1 MEYLREAKRRIRI
14 GIVGAGSHSY
24 RNIFPTLTY
33 LPVDLVAVADI
44 DLDRASAT
52 AKQYGATESYG
63 SAEEMYSKA
72 DIEAVILC
80 VSPQMHPAL
89 TIAAFKAGLHVF
101 MEKPAAMVA
110 SEVEEMV
117 AARGDRVSVVGYKKA
132 FMPALRKAQEIL
144 AMDGVGPL
152 RSVVGTYPMS
162 IPENGRKVLD
172 EREATNWLAN
182 GCHPLSVF
190 LEFGGPAAAVT
201 THRGKNGGGALI
213 IHHANGT
220 IGNFHL
226 AQGAPMFQPFER
238 YVIYADKQS
247 IEIEN
252 SRRLSYQRGIEFSYA
267 TGTSFAPPGLSG
279 GAIVWEAQDGLNT
292 LENKAVF
299 TQGLYGELAHFF
311 ESILAS
317 QPATIGTLEFA
328 LDLTRVYEA
337 ALLSEGDTVE
347 ISQGM

>member
-1 MEYLREAKRRIRI
+1 MEYMRDAKRRVRI
-14 GIVGAGSHSY
+14 GVVGAGSHSY

-33 LPVDLVAVADI
+33 LPVELVAVADI
-44 DLDRASAT
+44 DGERAAAT
-52 AKQYGATESYG
+52 AKQYGAAESYT
-63 SAEEMYSKA
+63 SAEEMYAKA
-72 DIEAVILC
+72 DIEAVVLC

-89 TIAAFKAGLHVF
+89 TIAAFKAGLHVW
-101 MEKPAAMVA
+101 MEKPAAMLA
-110 SEVEEMV
+110 SEVETMID
-117 AARGDRVSVVGYKKA
+117 ARGDRVSVVGYKKA
-132 FMPALRKAQEIL
+132 FMPAVRKTLEIL
-144 AMDGVGPL
+144 AMDGVGPV
-152 RSVVGTYPMS
+152 RSLVGMYPMS

-190 LEFGGPAAAVT
+190 LEIGGPVAAVT
-201 THRGKNGGGALI
+201 THRGRNGGGALI
-213 IHHANGT
+213 LHHANGA

-238 YVIYADKQS
+238 YTIYADKQS

-252 SRRLSYQRGIEFSYA
+252 SRRITYQRGIEFSYA
-267 TGTSFAPPGLSG
+267 TGTSFAPPGLGG

-311 ESILAS
+311 EAIIAS

-337 ALLSEGDTVE
+337 ALLSDGKTVE
-347 ISQGM
+347 IKQGI